1 MTTVPEVVLAKELG
15 VSYAAV
21 AMVTD
26 YDCWRE
32 EKEGAVDVA
41 QVMETM
47 KGNVDK
53 VRDLIVAAVAKIK
66 AQDWTDTLMDNL
78 KTAQVATMH
87 EASPQAMTD

>member
-32 EKEGAVDVA
+32 EEEGAVDVA

-66 AQDWTDTLMDNL
+66 AQDWTDTLSDNL
-78 KTAQVATMH
+78 KTAKVATMH
-87 EASPQAMTD
+87 EASPPAMTD